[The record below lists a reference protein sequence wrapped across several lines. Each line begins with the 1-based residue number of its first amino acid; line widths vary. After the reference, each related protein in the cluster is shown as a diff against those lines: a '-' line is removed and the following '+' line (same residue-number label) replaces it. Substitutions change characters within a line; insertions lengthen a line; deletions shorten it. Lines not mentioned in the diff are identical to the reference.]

1 MLLALDVGN
10 THVVVGLMEG
20 REVRR
25 SFRIATRWTTPWAIT
40 PWH

>member
-25 SFRIATRWTTPWAIT
+25 SFPDAFVVRCSGGRIVK
-40 PWH
+40 